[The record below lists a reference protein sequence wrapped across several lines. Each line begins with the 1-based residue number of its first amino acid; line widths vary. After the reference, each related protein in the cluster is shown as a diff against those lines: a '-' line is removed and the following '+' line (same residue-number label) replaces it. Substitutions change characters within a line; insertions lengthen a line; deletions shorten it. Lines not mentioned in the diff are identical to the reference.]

1 MNHRSLLGPGAR
13 SACAALVVLGAAA
26 FLAGLKFAP
35 QRALA
40 ALLLGNS
47 YFLMLAITA
56 LVFEVRVRLRRL
68 LGLSLVLPVPADL
81 VREHPGGDRLLRR
94 APSRGWPAVQALS
107 LLANFLA
114 PSALLLAIAA
124 KKDDRILLATC
135 ASVCLGRGL
144 DLIELALEF
153 GQVRRRQPAAE
164 VDADVGGGLA
174 LDRHDPL
181 DERQQRQ
188 KALLERA
195 GRVDEHDDPGRH
207 EAAAHRLD
215 HGFGV
220 RGAHRRGRLGVKA
233 RRRRLTRRR
242 LTLISSKS
250 RAILIL

>member
-1 MNHRSLLGPGAR
+1 MFGFGVFWAYLWFCQFLLIWYANIPEETAYYAVRS
-13 SACAALVVLGAAA
+13 
-26 FLAGLKFAP
+26 
-35 QRALA
+35 
-40 ALLLGNS
+40 
-47 YFLMLAITA
+47 
-56 LVFEVRVRLRRL
+56 
-68 LGLSLVLPVPADL
+68 
-81 VREHPGGDRLLRR
+81 
-94 APSRGWPAVQALS
+94 SRGWMAVQALS

-233 RRRRLTRRR
+233 RRRRLT
-242 LTLISSKS
+242 LISSKS